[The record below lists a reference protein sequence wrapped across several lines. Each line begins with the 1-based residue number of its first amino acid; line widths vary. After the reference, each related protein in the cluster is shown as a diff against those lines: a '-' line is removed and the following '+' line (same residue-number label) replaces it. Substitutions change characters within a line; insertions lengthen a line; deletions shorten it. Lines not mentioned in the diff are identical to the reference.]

1 MPGMLTQWRR
11 RVGAFI
17 GGFEAGLA
25 NRRLKGFQP
34 SRAHLNT
41 LIAAAGADITARA
54 RWLIRNN
61 GYAANAIESW
71 AGNVVGAGIKPSSLI
86 ADAALKATMQKLW
99 LDWTDDAD
107 ADGFTDFYGL
117 QRRATREVF
126 ITGEVFFRFRPRRPE
141 DGLQVPLQLQMLP
154 AEMLPLNR
162 NEVLPGGTVIR
173 QGIEFDRIGR
183 RVAYHFLRR
192 HPGDVTDPGLVGE
205 TVRIPASE
213 IIHVIDPV
221 DAGQLRGVSKFAPAI
236 VKLFLLDQYDDAE
249 LDRKKVAAMHALFIT
264 TPAPAEPFD
273 AQESTG
279 ENGER
284 TLDLQPGQIVMLEP
298 GEQVQT
304 SDPADS
310 GATYEPFQYRTLL
323 QVSAALGIPY
333 AYLSNDMIKANYSNA
348 RLALLEFRRRTE
360 AWQHAVMVWQLC
372 RQVWARW
379 MDSAVLAGALAIS
392 DYERNRRQ
400 YLGCSWLPPK
410 WDWVDP
416 LKDAKA
422 EIEQIAAGLKSRTQ
436 ALAER
441 GYDAEQVDAEIAAD
455 QAREQA
461 LQMFS
466 VGYLGLEARGLVERL
481 YWATCAKIRDVARK
495 LPALPEELEGLESIL
510 SDIYFCNLSIFQSLP
525 DSWAIDQL
533 FPIMPIH
540 RLDEKPTRNAVLA
553 DITCDSDG
561 KIDHFVSLRETKRS
575 LELHDLRGGEPYYVA
590 VFLVGAYQET
600 LGDLH
605 NLFGDTHV
613 VHIKLHDEGGWWIEE
628 TVKGDTAAEV
638 LRYMRYDVDRLGPQL
653 VRDCERAVR
662 EGRMSLAESQA
673 LRRFY
678 HGELN
683 GYTYL
688 EPD

>member
-1 MPGMLTQWRR
+1 MLGMLTQWRR

-34 SRAHLNT
+34 SRLHLNT
-41 LIAAAGADITARA
+41 LIAASGADITARA

-86 ADAALKATMQKLW
+86 ADAALKARVQKLW
-99 LDWTDDAD
+99 LEWTDEAD

-117 QRRATREVF
+117 QRRAAREVF
-126 ITGEVFFRFRPRRPE
+126 IAGEVFFRFRPRRPE
-141 DGLQVPLQLQMLP
+141 DGLLVPLQLQMLP

-162 NEVLPGGTVIR
+162 NETLAGGTVIR

-192 HPGDVTDPGLVGE
+192 HPGDVTDPGLAGE

-221 DAGQLRGVSKFAPAI
+221 DAGQLRGVSKFAPSI

-264 TPAPAEPFD
+264 TPQPAEPFD
-273 AQESTG
+273 AGEGTG

-284 TLDLQPGQIVMLEP
+284 TMDLQPGQIVMLEP

-372 RQVWARW
+372 RPVWQRW
-379 MDSAVLAGALAIS
+379 LDTAILAGALS
-392 DYERNRRQ
+392 LPDYDRSRRQ
-400 YLGCSWLPPK
+400 YLACSWLPPK

-422 EIEQIAAGLKSRTQ
+422 EIEQIAAGLKSRSQ

-441 GYDAEQVDAEIAAD
+441 GYDAEAVDAEIAAD
-455 QAREQA
+455 QAREKA
-461 LQMFS
+461 
-466 VGYLGLEARGLVERL
+466 LGLRFGAR
-481 YWATCAKIRDVARK
+481 ASTPDASADV
-495 LPALPEELEGLESIL
+495 G
-510 SDIYFCNLSIFQSLP
+510 
-525 DSWAIDQL
+525 
-533 FPIMPIH
+533 
-540 RLDEKPTRNAVLA
+540 
-553 DITCDSDG
+553 
-561 KIDHFVSLRETKRS
+561 
-575 LELHDLRGGEPYYVA
+575 
-590 VFLVGAYQET
+590 
-600 LGDLH
+600 
-605 NLFGDTHV
+605 
-613 VHIKLHDEGGWWIEE
+613 DEG
-628 TVKGDTAAEV
+628 DAASEQSNV
-638 LRYMRYDVDRLGPQL
+638 TTG
-653 VRDCERAVR
+653 
-662 EGRMSLAESQA
+662 
-673 LRRFY
+673 
-678 HGELN
+678 
-683 GYTYL
+683 
-688 EPD
+688 